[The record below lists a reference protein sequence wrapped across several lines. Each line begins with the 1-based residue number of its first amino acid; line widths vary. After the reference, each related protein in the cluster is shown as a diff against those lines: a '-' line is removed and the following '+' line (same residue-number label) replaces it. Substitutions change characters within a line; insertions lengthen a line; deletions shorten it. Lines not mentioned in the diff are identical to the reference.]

1 MYLSYNVIFIY
12 ILLVL
17 SFTTVIGICNM
28 LYLLDTMLLL
38 VALSN
43 IVASF
48 VWCCCYNIDISF
60 GNRLPRSTIH
70 KDFKHLPLF
79 IIKATLIL
87 PWHDDTARHS
97 IIIMYLLLSYP
108 VNCNWKTQMID
119 KDVLL
124 KYYSF
129 DSFIIVHKVAAA

>member
-48 VWCCCYNIDISF
+48 V
-60 GNRLPRSTIH
+60 
-70 KDFKHLPLF
+70 
-79 IIKATLIL
+79 
-87 PWHDDTARHS
+87 
-97 IIIMYLLLSYP
+97 
-108 VNCNWKTQMID
+108 
-119 KDVLL
+119 
-124 KYYSF
+124 
-129 DSFIIVHKVAAA
+129 